1 MPVRDFL
8 IFRLSGPMS
17 AFGKIAVGE
26 WRDVWAEPSKSG
38 VMGVVGAALGLER
51 DALDQHTA
59 LNEGLGYG
67 VRIDAPGRPLR
78 DYHTAQAPKGK
89 KGWRTRK
96 EELSEKKNLNTVLSE
111 RFYRVDASATAMIW
125 QKSADGPRLEAL
137 CTALRKPCFVPYLGR
152 KSCPLGEPLR
162 PEIIVQDGLLSALQ
176 AYDRIRE
183 PEDRHLRSVMQF
195 HQTQTIDDRQMVWFE
210 MDAGLV
216 EEEALADLI
225 RERRDAPGDRVA
237 RRFHD
242 RREGRLISGRSAK
255 ADLDLFQGLVL

>member
-26 WRDVWAEPSKSG
+26 WRDVWTEPSKSG

-51 DALDQHTA
+51 DALDQHKD

-96 EELSEKKNLNTVLSE
+96 EELSDKANLNTVLSE
-111 RFYRVDASATAMIW
+111 RFYRVEASATAVIW
-125 QKSADGPRLEAL
+125 QKNAVGPALEAL
-137 CTALRKPCFVPYLGR
+137 CTALRKPRFVPYLGR

-162 PEIIVQDGLLSALQ
+162 PEIVTQDGLLAALE
-176 AYDRIRE
+176 AYDLIRAS
-183 PEDRHLRSVMQF
+183 EDQYLRSITPF
-195 HQTQTIDDRQMVWFE
+195 DPTPPRAPHRALWFE
-210 MDAGLV
+210 MGAGLV
-216 EEEALADLI
+216 EEEALTNLI
-225 RERRDAPGDRVA
+225 RERRDAPGDRET
-237 RRFHD
+237 RRFYD
-242 RREGRLISGRSAK
+242 RREGRLDWKPPSQPGT
-255 ADLDLFQGLVL
+255 DLLQGLVL

>member
-26 WRDVWAEPSKSG
+26 WRDVWTEPSKSG
-38 VMGVVGAALGLER
+38 VMGVVGAALGYKR
-51 DALDQHTA
+51 DALDQHKA

-96 EELSEKKNLNTVLSE
+96 EELSDRANLNTVLSD
-111 RFYRVDASATAMIW
+111 RFYRVEASATAVIW
-125 QKSADGPRLEAL
+125 QKSADGPALEAL

-152 KSCPLGEPLR
+152 KSCPLGEPTR
-162 PEIIVQDGLLSALQ
+162 PEIVSQDGLLSALE
-176 AYDRIRE
+176 AYDLIRA
-183 PEDRHLRSVMQF
+183 PEDDHLRSLMRF
-195 HQTQTIDDRQMVWFE
+195 HPTPPIEARQMVWFE

-216 EEEALADLI
+216 EEEALANPI
-225 RERRDAPGDRVA
+225 RERRDAPGDRAA
-237 RRFHD
+237 RRFYD
-242 RREGRLISGRSAK
+242 RREGRLIWERGAQLDT
-255 ADLDLFQGLVL
+255 DLLQGLVL

>member
-17 AFGKIAVGE
+17 AYGKIAVGE
-26 WRDVWAEPSKSG
+26 WRDIWTEPSKSG
-38 VMGVVGAALGLER
+38 VMGVVAASLGLER
-51 DALDQHTA
+51 DALDQHRA

-78 DYHTAQAPKGK
+78 DYHTAQAPMGK

-96 EELSEKKNLNTVLSE
+96 EELSEKENLNTVLSE
-111 RFYRVDASATAMIW
+111 RFYRVEASATAVIW
-125 QKSADGPRLEAL
+125 QKHANGPRLETLCAAL
-137 CTALRKPCFVPYLGR
+137 KRPSFAPYLGR
-152 KSCPLGEPLR
+152 KSCPMGEPTR
-162 PEIIVQDGLLSALQ
+162 PEIVSQEGLLSALN
-176 AYDRIRE
+176 AYDLIRA
-183 PEDRHLRSVMQF
+183 PEDRDLRSVARF
-195 HQTQTIDDRQMVWFE
+195 HPAPPNDERQMVWFE

-225 RERRDAPGDRVA
+225 RERRDAPGERLA

-242 RREGRLISGRSAK
+242 RREGRLIWERSAK
-255 ADLDLFQGLVL
+255 ADVDLLQGLVL